1 MGLRRVHSIEG
12 GMKVYY
18 RGTARQRS
26 MNLRVQHGDPADHV
40 FIGKAFQNAPKRAAP
55 GPKPIGIAGI
65 WALRAIRFMCMTF
78 DPMMPDEGDLRSYE
92 KGFVD
97 MGSLVGIVQKRL
109 AEALVLGR
117 MRSLRSPRSWN
128 GY

>member
-1 MGLRRVHSIEG
+1 M
-12 GMKVYY
+12 
-18 RGTARQRS
+18 
-26 MNLRVQHGDPADHV
+26 
-40 FIGKAFQNAPKRAAP
+40 
-55 GPKPIGIAGI
+55 GIAGI

-109 AEALVLGR
+109 AEVLGLGR
-117 MRSLRSPRSWN
+117 MRSLRSPQSWN